1 MADVNR
7 ESLEAQLELMFEEL
21 SRCQDDEKKDT
32 IVKRIETFYKL
43 HQSDLEHD
51 SLVKE
56 QEETKSRFNKT
67 LEMIKTVGP
76 YVATP
81 LIMIIGL
88 FYESKGTLPLSKWFA
103 EARQRVFPRN

>member
-7 ESLEAQLELMFEEL
+7 EALEAQLELMFEEL
-21 SRCQDDEKKDT
+21 SECHDEEKKDA

-51 SLVKE
+51 SVVVE
-56 QEETKSRFNKT
+56 QEITKSKFHKG
-67 LEMIKTVGP
+67 LEMVKAVGP

-81 LIMIIGL
+81 IIMIIGL
-88 FYESKGTLPLSKWFA
+88 FYESKGTLPLSKWFT
-103 EARQRVFPRN
+103 EARQRMLPRG